1 MSWAAAEAQIC
12 EGLRAALGGGGAVP
26 SGTDL
31 RGLLPG
37 PRILRAAAAAGAAPG
52 GSAALAPATRGPAPP
67 APSALPPAAGVR
79 GDGGGK
85 GLGEGGQRDPL
96 PEREPSVLALR
107 S

>member
-1 MSWAAAEAQIC
+1 MKGS
-12 EGLRAALGGGGAVP
+12 RAAVATARGGPASPGRRR
-26 SGTDL
+26 
-31 RGLLPG
+31 RGPKRDGSARPYPG
-37 PRILRAAAAAGAAPG
+37 PRILRAAAAAGAAPA

-96 PEREPSVLALR
+96 P
-107 S
+107 